1 MPEKK
6 KKKKTS
12 EWEDDEEVPGEVEDH
27 EEQDEADKLP
37 EEYKES
43 MRENKTEV
51 TVYTDE
57 GREELE
63 DDDEI
68 EDWEAGFSKGAQPD
82 KHHE

>member
-6 KKKKTS
+6 KKKKG
-12 EWEDDEEVPGEVEDH
+12 EWTDEDEIASAEDH
-27 EEQDEADKLP
+27 DDQDAIDKLP
-37 EEYKES
+37 EEYKEA
-43 MRENKTEV
+43 MREGKKEED
-51 TVYTDE
+51 VYTDE

-82 KHHE
+82 DHHE

>member
-6 KKKKTS
+6 KKKKKG
-12 EWEDDEEVPGEVEDH
+12 EWTAEDEIASVEDH
-27 EEQDEADKLP
+27 DEQDDVDQLP